1 MSDVVVRSSSRVVPP
16 IVICQELAVSSEIGE
31 FLAESFQQEALISRR
46 KTLKL
51 NKRIFNLSMSYWF

>member
-1 MSDVVVRSSSRVVPP
+1 MPQ

-31 FLAESFQQEALISRR
+31 FLAESFQQEDLISRR

-51 NKRIFNLSMSYWF
+51 NTRIFNLSMSYCF